1 MLENTINKKKLS
13 KKFKKI
19 RGKVAIRSSTIHEDS
34 ENKSMAGYFLSELN
48 VKIDNSELLKKNI
61 DKVIKSYSKFKSSK
75 NEILVQEM
83 VSDVK
88 ISGVATTV
96 DKETSFPYYCV
107 DYSFSKDTSTV
118 TSGSENS
125 NSFIY
130 FSLYR
135 KIKLKKI
142 YKNHQN
148 VR

>member
-1 MLENTINKKKLS
+1 MLENTINIKKNYPKNS
-13 KKFKKI
+13 KKI

-88 ISGVATTV
+88 FLG
-96 DKETSFPYYCV
+96 
-107 DYSFSKDTSTV
+107 
-118 TSGSENS
+118 
-125 NSFIY
+125 
-130 FSLYR
+130 
-135 KIKLKKI
+135 
-142 YKNHQN
+142 
-148 VR
+148 